1 MRQTYLFA
9 AAVAALILACVA
21 GWATSDTQARVATP
35 SVQIDPIQMMESAT
49 CVENPQYRLEQA
61 TCCLVGP
68 FLPQSLPL
76 FEPPQL
82 PVQECTRSLI
92 DPQHGPGAI
101 VVRCPEQCP
110 RPS

>member
-61 TCCLVGP
+61 TCPCWTFPSSVLASFRASSTASPRMYAVTDRP
-68 FLPQSLPL
+68 AARARRVS
-76 FEPPQL
+76 
-82 PVQECTRSLI
+82 RSM
-92 DPQHGPGAI
+92 
-101 VVRCPEQCP
+101 
-110 RPS
+110 S